1 MGLSVQVGL
10 LAGLME
16 SDPEGAEWFREELA
30 RINRLLSENGLPLHM
45 EPREMPQ
52 VQSRSALDGYPYS
65 YLHHL
70 RRAAARLL
78 EDPDWP
84 PAPVP
89 EGEDPAD
96 DPAVAEELA
105 LMRSHLICHA
115 DDEGYYVPIE
125 FEEVLLDDSEEI
137 AGGGL
142 VGSSQRLLAE
152 LREIAPALG
161 IELQDGELADEEADR
176 VAAEIHDEAELWIEK
191 AVWLDL
197 FEAARLSVQ
206 HNSAIVFA

>member
-10 LAGLME
+10 LAGLLE

-30 RINRLLSENGLPLHM
+30 RINRLLGENGLPLHM
-45 EPREMPQ
+45 EPREMP
-52 VQSRSALDGYPYS
+52 VVESRSPLDNYPYA

-70 RRAAARLL
+70 RRVVARRL
-78 EDPDWP
+78 EDPDWQAEP
-84 PAPVP
+84 LP

-96 DPAVAEELA
+96 DPAVEEERG

-115 DDEGYYVPIE
+115 DEEGYYVPLD

-152 LREIAPALG
+152 LTVVAPALG
-161 IELQDGELADEEADR
+161 IELEEGELSD
-176 VAAEIHDEAELWIEK
+176 DEAERIAGEVRDKGELWIER

-197 FEAARLSVQ
+197 FEAARLSIQ
-206 HNSAIVFA
+206 HNSAIVFV